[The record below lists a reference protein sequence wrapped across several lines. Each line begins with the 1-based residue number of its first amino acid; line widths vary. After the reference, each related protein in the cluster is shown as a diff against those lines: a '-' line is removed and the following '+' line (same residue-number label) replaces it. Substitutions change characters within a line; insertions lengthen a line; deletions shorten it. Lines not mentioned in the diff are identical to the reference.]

1 MSDRSRHRHRDV
13 AALAKRTRSQVNIV
27 LDGVALKS
35 RMIDPRDGV
44 SEIDFPGYR
53 VYFIDS
59 HGATEEWL
67 LTECHSVLEAIDWAD
82 TAARQRSYYLYAEW
96 PLSTG
101 IGLVRLLERSGL

>member
-1 MSDRSRHRHRDV
+1 M
-13 AALAKRTRSQVNIV
+13 

-44 SEIDFPGYR
+44 SEIDLPGYR

-67 LTECHSVLEAIDWAD
+67 LTECRSVLEAIAWAD
-82 TAARQRSYYLYAEW
+82 TAARQRSYHLYAEW

-101 IGLVRLLERSGL
+101 IGLVRLLERNGL